1 MPVFT
6 DYPTT
11 KQTSLN
17 DILGPL
23 SSMQQ
28 YQQAKQLNP
37 LQLQKA
43 QLELEQAQKLNP
55 LAVQEAELKLQQTQ
69 AATPTAVL
77 KSGIEGEVAN
87 QTNQERKALMEFQK
101 NPENWSTNGRVDI
114 DKLNKAIPLIAPLTG
129 ADHIEKITKLGEA
142 QTKSLEARQKL
153 TQNQREIISN
163 RFGVLGRLG
172 VQDPTVV
179 ISELE
184 RLKKENP
191 DNKDLADVA
200 DAYSVA
206 YKMTKPGPHV
216 AADLVRASQSMLSP
230 SQQQETLSRK
240 AGTAD
245 IGGQIVATQ
254 ATPDIGGIPPTIAFG
269 QTLAN
274 KTLSPQTYT
283 TETGAPGVIGGGNG
297 GPLPQGAGIPP
308 GMPNTSQNLTG
319 SFEAKGGLQRAP
331 DETYDAYKARTARL
345 SALPAK
351 ANIEMNM
358 ANRDSV
364 PNQEYL
370 NNKILKILEKPN
382 VDIGPV
388 ADAIAKKTGGI
399 GLNSDQQEVIKYLE
413 QRIRQEAAR
422 TNQDQSS
429 QRSAYGSFGT
439 SKPALLD
446 ILYNDKGLLA
456 SQRLYNQGLIKN
468 QGDPNKP
475 NLSKINKFENE
486 FNQLNN
492 DPKVTHLLGVIGTK
506 SIDELS
512 KLDRQHLAK
521 EFKGMSSKDIKELFD
536 KKQML
541 EDLTSGS
548 K

>member
-1 MPVFT
+1 
-6 DYPTT
+6 
-11 KQTSLN
+11 L
-17 DILGPL
+17 
-23 SSMQQ
+23 QQ
-28 YQQAKQLNP
+28 FQQQQQLMP

-55 LAVQEAELKLQQTQ
+55 LAVKEAELKLQQTQ

-77 KSGIEGEVAN
+77 KSGIEGQVAL
-87 QTNQERKALMEFQK
+87 QTNEERKALMEFQK
-101 NPENWSTNGRVDI
+101 NPDNWSTNGRVDL
-114 DKLNKAIPLIAPLTG
+114 DKINKAVPLIAPLTG
-129 ADHIEKITKLGEA
+129 ADHIEKMTKLGEA
-142 QTKSLEARQKL
+142 QSKSLEAKQNL
-153 TQNQREIISN
+153 TQSQREIISN
-163 RFGVLGRLG
+163 RMGLLGRLG
-172 VQDPTVV
+172 VEDPTVV
-179 ISELE
+179 VSELE

-191 DNKDLADVA
+191 NNKDLADVA

-216 AADLVRASQSMLSP
+216 AADLVRASQSMLTP
-230 SQQQETLSRK
+230 AQQQESLSRK

-245 IGGQIVATQ
+245 VGGQIVATQ

-274 KTLSPQTYT
+274 KTLPPQTYT
-283 TETGAPGVIGGGNG
+283 TETGAPGIIGGGGFPSG
-297 GPLPQGAGIPP
+297 GPLPQGTGLPP
-308 GMPNTSQNLTG
+308 GTPNASQNITG
-319 SFEAKGGLQRAP
+319 AFEAKGGLQRAP

-345 SALPAK
+345 SSLPAK

-364 PNQEYL
+364 PNQEYT

-382 VDIGPV
+382 VDIGPI

-446 ILYNDKGLLA
+446 IIYNDKGLLS
-456 SQRLYNQGLIKN
+456 SQRLYNQGILKN

-475 NLSKINKFENE
+475 NLAKINKFENE

-492 DPKVTHLLGVIGTK
+492 DPNVTHLLGVIGNK
-506 SIDELS
+506 SKEDLS
-512 KLDRQHLAK
+512 NSDKQHLQK
-521 EFKGMSSKDIKELFD
+521 VFKDMSNEKIKELFD
-536 KKQML
+536 KKDKL
-541 EDLTSGS
+541 EKLVSGD
-548 K
+548 

>member
-6 DYPTT
+6 DYPTI

-23 SSMQQ
+23 SSIQQ
-28 YQQAKQLNP
+28 YQQAQQLNP
-37 LQLQKA
+37 I
-43 QLELEQAQKLNP
+43 QLEAARLQLEQAKQMNP
-55 LAVQEAELKLQQTQ
+55 LALQEAQLKLQQAQ

-77 KSGIEGEVAN
+77 KSGIEGQVLD

-101 NPENWSTNGRVDI
+101 NPDNWSTNGRVDI
-114 DKLNKAIPLIAPLTG
+114 DKLNKAVPLIAPLTG

-142 QTKSLEARQKL
+142 QTKSLEAKQKL
-153 TQNQREIISN
+153 TQSQREIIAN

-172 VQDPTVV
+172 LEDPKVV
-179 ISELE
+179 VSEME

-200 DAYSVA
+200 DAYSDV

-245 IGGQIVATQ
+245 IGGQIVGTQ

-274 KTLSPQTYT
+274 KTLAPQTYT
-283 TETGAPGVIGGGNG
+283 TETGAPGVIGGGNR
-297 GPLPQGAGIPP
+297 GPLPQGAALPTGRP
-308 GMPNTSQNLTG
+308 GSSQNITG
-319 SFEAKGGLQRAP
+319 AFEAKGGLQRAP

-364 PNQEYL
+364 PNQEYT

-475 NLSKINKFENE
+475 NLAKINKFEND
-486 FNQLNN
+486 FNQLND
-492 DPKVTHLLGVIGTK
+492 DPNVSHLLGVIGKK
-506 SIDELS
+506 SLQELTTS
-512 KLDRQHLAK
+512 DRQHLKKA
-521 EFKGMSSKDIKELFD
+521 FGDMSAEEINKLFD
-536 KKQML
+536 KKEKL
-541 EDLTSGS
+541 EKLVSGE
-548 K
+548 

>member
-6 DYPTT
+6 DYGVSKPTT
-11 KQTSLN
+11 LS
-17 DILGPL
+17 DMLGNL

-28 YQQAKQLNP
+28 YQQALQLNP
-37 LQLQKA
+37 LQLEKA
-43 QLELEQAQKLNP
+43 QLELEQAKKLNP

-77 KSGIEGEVAN
+77 KSGIEGEVAA
-87 QTNQERKALMEFQK
+87 QSNQERKALMEFQK

-153 TQNQREIISN
+153 TQSQREIISN

-179 ISELE
+179 VSELE

-216 AADLVRASQSMLSP
+216 AADLVRASQSMLTP
-230 SQQQETLSRK
+230 SQQQESLSRK

-245 IGGQIVATQ
+245 IGGQIVSTQ

-274 KTLSPQTYT
+274 KTLAPQTYT
-283 TETGAPGVIGGGNG
+283 TETGAPGVIGGGTG

-319 SFEAKGGLQRAP
+319 SF
-331 DETYDAYKARTARL
+331 
-345 SALPAK
+345 
-351 ANIEMNM
+351 
-358 ANRDSV
+358 
-364 PNQEYL
+364 
-370 NNKILKILEKPN
+370 
-382 VDIGPV
+382 
-388 ADAIAKKTGGI
+388 
-399 GLNSDQQEVIKYLE
+399 
-413 QRIRQEAAR
+413 
-422 TNQDQSS
+422 
-429 QRSAYGSFGT
+429 
-439 SKPALLD
+439 
-446 ILYNDKGLLA
+446 
-456 SQRLYNQGLIKN
+456 
-468 QGDPNKP
+468 
-475 NLSKINKFENE
+475 
-486 FNQLNN
+486 
-492 DPKVTHLLGVIGTK
+492 
-506 SIDELS
+506 
-512 KLDRQHLAK
+512 
-521 EFKGMSSKDIKELFD
+521 
-536 KKQML
+536 
-541 EDLTSGS
+541 
-548 K
+548 

>member
-6 DYPTT
+6 DYGVSKPTT
-11 KQTSLN
+11 LS
-17 DILGPL
+17 DMLGNL

-28 YQQAKQLNP
+28 YQQALQLNP
-37 LQLQKA
+37 LQLEKA
-43 QLELEQAQKLNP
+43 QLELEQAKKLNP

-87 QTNQERKALMEFQK
+87 QTNQERKLLMEFQK

-153 TQNQREIISN
+153 TQSQREIISN

-179 ISELE
+179 VSELE

-200 DAYSVA
+200 DAYSIA

-216 AADLVRASQSMLSP
+216 AADLVRASQSMLTP
-230 SQQQETLSRK
+230 SQQQESLSRK
-240 AGTAD
+240 VGTAD
-245 IGGQIVATQ
+245 IGGQIVSTQ
-254 ATPDIGGIPPTIAFG
+254 TNPDIGGIPPTIAFG

-274 KTLSPQTYT
+274 KTLAPQTYT
-283 TETGAPGVIGGGNG
+283 TETGAPGVIGGGTG
-297 GPLPQGAGIPP
+297 GPLPQGAVIPP

-345 SALPAK
+345 SSLPAK

-364 PNQEYL
+364 PNQEYT

-399 GLNSDQQEVIKYLE
+399 GLSSDQQEVIKYLE

-475 NLSKINKFENE
+475 NLAKINKFENE
-486 FNQLNN
+486 FNQLND
-492 DPKVTHLLGVIGTK
+492 DPNLTHLLGVIGNK
-506 SIDELS
+506 SIEELS
-512 KLDRQHLAK
+512 NSDRQHLQKA
-521 EFKGMSSKDIKELFD
+521 FGNMSSKTIKDLFA
-536 KKQML
+536 KKEKL
-541 EDLTSGS
+541 EKLVSGE
-548 K
+548 